1 LCFGGNFEGNG
12 KNQFVVG
19 QCKIL
24 NECLG
29 AQLKMEDACNLC
41 NVIEFFCQRKPT
53 KTKKKGLWFF
63 QALNGIGIIV

>member
-1 LCFGGNFEGNG
+1 MGGVSWWGG
-12 KNQFVVG
+12 SQDVV
-19 QCKIL
+19 KPIAT
-24 NECLG
+24 

-41 NVIEFFCQRKPT
+41 NVIECFCQRKLT